1 MKTDKH
7 LRKHLKDY
15 QPPEFGISKTHL
27 EFHLDASCTRV
38 LSRLQMHRMSS
49 NGSAELVLDGI

>member
-27 EFHLDASCTRV
+27 EFHLDARGSNSSC
-38 LSRLQMHRMSS
+38 LSCASMA
-49 NGSAELVLDGI
+49 GC